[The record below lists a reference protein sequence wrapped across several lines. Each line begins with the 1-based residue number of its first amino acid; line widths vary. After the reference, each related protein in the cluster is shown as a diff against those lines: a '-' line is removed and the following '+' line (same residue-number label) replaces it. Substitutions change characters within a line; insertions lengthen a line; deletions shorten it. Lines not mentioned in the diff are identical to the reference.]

1 MCWTKE
7 EDMLR
12 VIYSGVVGSL
22 IYVMECTRLEIA
34 RAVGVLSIYMSK
46 LGKEHWTAVKRVF
59 KYLRG
64 TIDYAICY

>member
-22 IYVMECTRLEIA
+22 MYVMECTRLEIA
-34 RAVGVLSIYMSK
+34 RAVEFLSIYMSK
-46 LGKEHWTAVKRVF
+46 LGK
-59 KYLRG
+59 
-64 TIDYAICY
+64 